1 MGNAVVVRRAECH
14 RPHASYL
21 SATVAGMVQDT
32 WATRD
37 LPVLKAVVELFDGGE
52 WRVGGAQVAERT
64 GLAEDVVQRAF
75 FALANED
82 PPLFKYI
89 DTSSLAGPE
98 IGWVYEPS
106 GEARRRV
113 GAWPTPESL
122 ADRLV
127 QAMDQVAESEPD
139 EEKRSKLR
147 NAAVYLGSAGRDML
161 VQVAATAVSRGMV
174 AS

>member
-1 MGNAVVVRRAECH
+1 MVGRTAECRRAS
-14 RPHASYL
+14 ASYL
-21 SATVAGMVQDT
+21 SATVSGMAQDT

-37 LPVLKAVVELFDGGE
+37 LPVLEAVVELFDDGE
-52 WRVGGAQVAERT
+52 WRVSGAQIAERT

-75 FALANED
+75 FALVNED

-89 DTSSLAGPE
+89 DTSSLVGPE

-127 QAMDQVAESEPD
+127 QAMERAADSEPD

-147 NAAVYLGSAGRDML
+147 HTASYLSSVGRDVL
-161 VQVAATAVSRGMV
+161 VEVIGSVIARGAGV
-174 AS
+174 G